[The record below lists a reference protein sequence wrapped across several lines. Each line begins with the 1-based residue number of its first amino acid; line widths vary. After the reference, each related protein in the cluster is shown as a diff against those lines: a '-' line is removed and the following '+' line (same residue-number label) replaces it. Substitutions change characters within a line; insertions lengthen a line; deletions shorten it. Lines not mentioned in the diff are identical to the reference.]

1 MFWIGIV
8 IILNFIALLVMGI
21 GEPIL
26 YRKYL
31 WLGLSLITIYNRVIN
46 SSFRHNKFENEK
58 NYSK

>member
-1 MFWIGIV
+1 
-8 IILNFIALLVMGI
+8 MGI

-26 YRKYL
+26 YIKYF

-58 NYSK
+58 ILFYLILLN